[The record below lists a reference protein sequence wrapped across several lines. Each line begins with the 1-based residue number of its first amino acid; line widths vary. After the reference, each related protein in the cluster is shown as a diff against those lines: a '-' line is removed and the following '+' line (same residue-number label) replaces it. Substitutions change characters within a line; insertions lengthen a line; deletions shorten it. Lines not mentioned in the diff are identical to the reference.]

1 MLPNQLLGLL
11 LFLVGDVSECVGHTP
26 EVITSLLEHTLFE
39 CLKLLWRE
47 LSEHF
52 TCNQHFKVNAEA
64 RGNVAYKGSQGS
76 VRCTAY
82 DSTHPYAS
90 ESPASQALP
99 IV

>member
-1 MLPNQLLGLL
+1 MILGGWRSCGEEFFVLPNQLLGLL

-26 EVITSLLEHTLFE
+26 EVITSLLEHTLSE

-64 RGNVAYKGSQGS
+64 RV
-76 VRCTAY
+76 
-82 DSTHPYAS
+82 
-90 ESPASQALP
+90 
-99 IV
+99 